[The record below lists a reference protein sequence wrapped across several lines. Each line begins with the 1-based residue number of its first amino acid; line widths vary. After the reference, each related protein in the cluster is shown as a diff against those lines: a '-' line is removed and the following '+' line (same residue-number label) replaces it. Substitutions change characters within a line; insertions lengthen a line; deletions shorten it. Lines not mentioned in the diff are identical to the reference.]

1 MEATFMSINRKMNK
15 EDMVHIYDGI
25 LLSKKKKKKKE
36 WIMSFAPIKM
46 DLEIVLLSELS
57 QAEKDKRFHVYYC
70 LYVES

>member
-25 LLSKKKKKKKE
+25 LLSKKKKKE

>member
-15 EDMVHIYDGI
+15 EHMVHIYDVI
-25 LLSKKKKKKKE
+25 LLIKKKKKKKE